1 MPPAEPGSRR
11 ILALWCPDWPAMAA
25 SAEADLPPLHPVAV
39 LSANRVVAC
48 SASARAAGVRRGMR
62 KRQAQAACTEMT
74 VVTADENRDGRLFEP
89 VVAAVAEVIPALEV
103 LRPGLLVIAGDRA
116 ARYFGGME
124 SLAEE
129 LVDVVSAC
137 GIESQVGIAD
147 EIFTAVLAARHGH
160 QVEPG
165 GDREYLAG
173 RPVAD
178 LAVEPSMSDPSR
190 ADLVE
195 LLRRLGIGTIGAFAD
210 MSVTDVATR
219 FARDAVVAHR
229 LANALPGRVPS
240 SRGVPAELDVD
251 HTCDPPVD
259 RIDVAAFIGR
269 TLADALH
276 RRLRDAA
283 VACTRLTIIATTE
296 RGQQHSRTW
305 RCAQPLTPE
314 TTADRIRWQLEGWL
328 TGAAR
333 PTPRVEPAPSAARSR
348 VEAPYGG
355 KAQGRRARDTRPDSP
370 IVRLR
375 LEPVEVVEAG
385 ALHYQL
391 TDDLARGGSAGEPD
405 VEERARRSLVR
416 IQGLLGGDAVRI
428 PVLSGGRG
436 PAERITMVSLGDEP
450 APRRDPLAPWPGRL
464 PQPSP
469 TVLVETAIHVLDAT
483 GQPVK
488 VTERGAFTAEPVT
501 VALASSRGRRSSWG
515 LYWWA
520 GPWPVGSADR
530 PAGAS
535 VPAGT
540 TETGL
545 IARAQ
550 VLLDDSRALL
560 LCYRAGEWIVEGV
573 YE

>member
-1 MPPAEPGSRR
+1 MPSGEQGSRR

-25 SAEADLPPLHPVAV
+25 AAEADLPPLHPVAV

-74 VVTADENRDGRLFEP
+74 VVAADENRDGRLFEP

-124 SLAEE
+124 ALAEE

-147 EIFTAVLAARHGH
+147 EIFTAVLAARNGH

-269 TLADALH
+269 TLADVLH

-314 TTADRIRWQLEGWL
+314 TTADRVRWQLEGWL

-333 PTPRVEPAPSAARSR
+333 PTSPRVEPRAARSS
-348 VEAPYGG
+348 A
-355 KAQGRRARDTRPDSP
+355 RPDSP

-391 TDDLARGGSAGEPD
+391 TDDLSRGGLAGEPD

-450 APRRDPLAPWPGRL
+450 VPRRDPSAPWPGRL

-469 TVLVETAIHVLDAT
+469 TVLVETAIHVLDAV

-488 VTERGAFTAEPVT
+488 VTDRGAFTAEPVT
-501 VALASSRGRRSSWG
+501 VALASSRARRSSWG
-515 LYWWA
+515 LCWWA
-520 GPWPVGSADR
+520 GPWPVGGADR

-535 VPAGT
+535 VPIGAA
-540 TETGL
+540 ETGL
-545 IARAQ
+545 TARAQ

>member
-1 MPPAEPGSRR
+1 MPSGEQGSRR

-25 SAEADLPPLHPVAV
+25 AAEADLPPLHPVAV

-74 VVTADENRDGRLFEP
+74 VVAADENRDGRLFEP

-124 SLAEE
+124 ALAEE

-269 TLADALH
+269 TLADVLH

-333 PTPRVEPAPSAARSR
+333 PTSPRVEPRAARSS
-348 VEAPYGG
+348 A
-355 KAQGRRARDTRPDSP
+355 RPDSP

-391 TDDLARGGSAGEPD
+391 TDDLSRGGLAGEPD

-450 APRRDPLAPWPGRL
+450 APRRDPSAPWPGRL

-469 TVLVETAIHVLDAT
+469 TVLVETAIHVLDAV

-488 VTERGAFTAEPVT
+488 VTDRGAFTAEPVT
-501 VALASSRGRRSSWG
+501 VALASSRARRSSWG
-515 LYWWA
+515 LCWWA
-520 GPWPVGSADR
+520 GPWPVGGADL

-535 VPAGT
+535 VPTGAA
-540 TETGL
+540 ETGL
-545 IARAQ
+545 TARAQ

>member
-1 MPPAEPGSRR
+1 MPSGEQGSRR

-25 SAEADLPPLHPVAV
+25 AAEADLPPLHPVAV

-74 VVTADENRDGRLFEP
+74 VVAADENRDGRLFEP

-124 SLAEE
+124 ALAEE

-165 GDREYLAG
+165 GDREYLAA

-269 TLADALH
+269 TLADVLH

-333 PTPRVEPAPSAARSR
+333 PTSPRVEPRAARSS
-348 VEAPYGG
+348 A
-355 KAQGRRARDTRPDSP
+355 RPDSP

-391 TDDLARGGSAGEPD
+391 TDDLSRGGLAGEPD

-450 APRRDPLAPWPGRL
+450 APRRDPSAPWPGRL

-469 TVLVETAIHVLDAT
+469 TVLVETAIHVLDAV

-488 VTERGAFTAEPVT
+488 VTDRGAFTAEPVT
-501 VALASSRGRRSSWG
+501 VALASSRARRSSWG
-515 LYWWA
+515 LCWWA
-520 GPWPVGSADR
+520 GPWPVGGADR

-535 VPAGT
+535 VPIGAA
-540 TETGL
+540 ETGL
-545 IARAQ
+545 TARAQ

>member
-1 MPPAEPGSRR
+1 MPSGEPGSRR

-25 SAEADLPPLHPVAV
+25 AAEADLPPLHPVAV

-74 VVTADENRDGRLFEP
+74 VVAADENRDGRLFEQ

-124 SLAEE
+124 ALAEE

-269 TLADALH
+269 TLADVLH

-333 PTPRVEPAPSAARSR
+333 PTSPRVEPRAARSS
-348 VEAPYGG
+348 A
-355 KAQGRRARDTRPDSP
+355 RPDSP

-391 TDDLARGGSAGEPD
+391 TDDLSRGGLAGEPD

-450 APRRDPLAPWPGRL
+450 APRRDPSAPWPGRL

-469 TVLVETAIHVLDAT
+469 TVLVETAIHVLDAV

-488 VTERGAFTAEPVT
+488 VTDRGAFTAEPVT
-501 VALASSRGRRSSWG
+501 VALASSRARRSSWG
-515 LYWWA
+515 LCWWA
-520 GPWPVGSADR
+520 GPWPVGSTDR

-535 VPAGT
+535 VSAGT

>member
-1 MPPAEPGSRR
+1 MPSGEPGSRR

-25 SAEADLPPLHPVAV
+25 AAEADLPPLHPVAV

-74 VVTADENRDGRLFEP
+74 VVAADENRDGRLFEP

-124 SLAEE
+124 ALAEE

-229 LANALPGRVPS
+229 LANAVPGRVPS

-269 TLADALH
+269 TLADVLH

-333 PTPRVEPAPSAARSR
+333 PTSPRVEPRAARSS
-348 VEAPYGG
+348 A
-355 KAQGRRARDTRPDSP
+355 RPDSP

-391 TDDLARGGSAGEPD
+391 TDDLSRGGLAGEPD

-450 APRRDPLAPWPGRL
+450 VPRRDPSAPWPGRL

-469 TVLVETAIHVLDAT
+469 TVLVETAIHVLDAV

-488 VTERGAFTAEPVT
+488 VTDRGAFTAEPVT
-501 VALASSRGRRSSWG
+501 VALASSRARRSSWG
-515 LYWWA
+515 LCWWA
-520 GPWPVGSADR
+520 GPWPVGGADR

-535 VPAGT
+535 VPTGAA
-540 TETGL
+540 ETGL
-545 IARAQ
+545 TARAQ

>member
-1 MPPAEPGSRR
+1 MPSGEQGSRR

-25 SAEADLPPLHPVAV
+25 AAEADLPPLHPVAV

-74 VVTADENRDGRLFEP
+74 VVAADENRDGRLFEP

-124 SLAEE
+124 ALAEE

-269 TLADALH
+269 TLADVLH

-314 TTADRIRWQLEGWL
+314 TTADRVRWQLEGWL

-333 PTPRVEPAPSAARSR
+333 PTSPRVEPRAARSS
-348 VEAPYGG
+348 A
-355 KAQGRRARDTRPDSP
+355 RPDSP

-391 TDDLARGGSAGEPD
+391 TDDLSRGGLAGEPD

-450 APRRDPLAPWPGRL
+450 VPRRDPSAPWPGRL

-469 TVLVETAIHVLDAT
+469 TVLVETAIHVLDAV

-488 VTERGAFTAEPVT
+488 VTDRGAFTAEPVT
-501 VALASSRGRRSSWG
+501 VALASSRARRSSWG
-515 LYWWA
+515 LCWWA
-520 GPWPVGSADR
+520 GPWPVGGADR

-535 VPAGT
+535 VPIGAA
-540 TETGL
+540 ETGL
-545 IARAQ
+545 TARAQ

>member
-1 MPPAEPGSRR
+1 MPSGEQGSRR

-25 SAEADLPPLHPVAV
+25 AAEADLPPLHPVAV

-62 KRQAQAACTEMT
+62 KRQAQAACAEMT
-74 VVTADENRDGRLFEP
+74 VVAADENRDGRLFEP

-124 SLAEE
+124 ALAEG

-269 TLADALH
+269 TLADVLH

-333 PTPRVEPAPSAARSR
+333 PTSPRVEPRAARSS
-348 VEAPYGG
+348 A
-355 KAQGRRARDTRPDSP
+355 RPDSP

-391 TDDLARGGSAGEPD
+391 TDDLSRGGLAGEPD

-450 APRRDPLAPWPGRL
+450 APRRDPSAPWPGRL

-469 TVLVETAIHVLDAT
+469 TVLVETAIHVLDAV

-488 VTERGAFTAEPVT
+488 VTDRGAFTAEPVT
-501 VALASSRGRRSSWG
+501 VALASSRARRSSWG
-515 LYWWA
+515 LCWWA
-520 GPWPVGSADR
+520 GPWPVGGADR

-535 VPAGT
+535 VPTGAA
-540 TETGL
+540 ETGL
-545 IARAQ
+545 TARAQ

>member
-1 MPPAEPGSRR
+1 MPSGEQGSRR

-25 SAEADLPPLHPVAV
+25 AAEADLPPLHPVAV

-74 VVTADENRDGRLFEP
+74 VVAADENRDGRLFEP

-124 SLAEE
+124 ALAEE

-269 TLADALH
+269 TLADVLH

-333 PTPRVEPAPSAARSR
+333 PTSPRVEPRAARSS
-348 VEAPYGG
+348 A
-355 KAQGRRARDTRPDSP
+355 RPDSP

-391 TDDLARGGSAGEPD
+391 TDDLSRGGLAGEPD

-450 APRRDPLAPWPGRL
+450 VPRRDPSAPWPGRL

-469 TVLVETAIHVLDAT
+469 TVLVETAIHVLDAV

-488 VTERGAFTAEPVT
+488 VTDRGAFTAEPVT
-501 VALASSRGRRSSWG
+501 VALASSRARRSSWG
-515 LYWWA
+515 LCWWA
-520 GPWPVGSADR
+520 GPWPVGGADR

-535 VPAGT
+535 VPIGAA
-540 TETGL
+540 ETGL
-545 IARAQ
+545 TARAQ

>member
-1 MPPAEPGSRR
+1 MPSGEQGSRR

-25 SAEADLPPLHPVAV
+25 AAEADLPPLHPVAV

-74 VVTADENRDGRLFEP
+74 VVAADENRDGRLFEP

-124 SLAEE
+124 ALAEE

-269 TLADALH
+269 TLADVLH

-333 PTPRVEPAPSAARSR
+333 PSPRVEPRAARSS
-348 VEAPYGG
+348 A
-355 KAQGRRARDTRPDSP
+355 RPDSP

-391 TDDLARGGSAGEPD
+391 TDDLSRGGLAGEPD

-450 APRRDPLAPWPGRL
+450 APRRDPSAPWPGRL

-469 TVLVETAIHVLDAT
+469 TVLVETAIHVLDAV

-488 VTERGAFTAEPVT
+488 VTDRGAFTAEPVT
-501 VALASSRGRRSSWG
+501 VALASSRARRSSWG
-515 LYWWA
+515 LCWWA
-520 GPWPVGSADR
+520 GPWPVGGADR

-535 VPAGT
+535 VPTGAA
-540 TETGL
+540 ETGL
-545 IARAQ
+545 TARAQ

>member
-1 MPPAEPGSRR
+1 MPSGEPGSRR

-25 SAEADLPPLHPVAV
+25 AAEADLPPLHPVAV

-74 VVTADENRDGRLFEP
+74 VVAADENRDGRLFEP
-89 VVAAVAEVIPALEV
+89 VAAAVAEVIPALEV

-124 SLAEE
+124 ALAEE

-269 TLADALH
+269 TLADVLH

-333 PTPRVEPAPSAARSR
+333 PTSPRVEPRAARSS
-348 VEAPYGG
+348 A
-355 KAQGRRARDTRPDSP
+355 RPDSP

-391 TDDLARGGSAGEPD
+391 TDDLARGGLAGEPD

-450 APRRDPLAPWPGRL
+450 APRRDPSAPWPGRL

-469 TVLVETAIHVLDAT
+469 TVLVETAIHVLDAV

-488 VTERGAFTAEPVT
+488 VTDRGAFTAEPVT
-501 VALASSRGRRSSWG
+501 VALASSRARRSSWG
-515 LYWWA
+515 LCWWA
-520 GPWPVGSADR
+520 GPWPVGGADR

-535 VPAGT
+535 VPTGAA
-540 TETGL
+540 ETGL
-545 IARAQ
+545 TARAQ

>member
-1 MPPAEPGSRR
+1 MPSGEQGSRR

-25 SAEADLPPLHPVAV
+25 AAEADLPPLHPVAV

-74 VVTADENRDGRLFEP
+74 VVAADENRDGRLFEP

-124 SLAEE
+124 ALAEE

-147 EIFTAVLAARHGH
+147 EIFTAVLAARNGH

-269 TLADALH
+269 TLADVLH

-314 TTADRIRWQLEGWL
+314 TTADRVRWQLEGWL

-333 PTPRVEPAPSAARSR
+333 PTSPRVEPRAARSS
-348 VEAPYGG
+348 A
-355 KAQGRRARDTRPDSP
+355 RPDSP

-391 TDDLARGGSAGEPD
+391 TDDLSRGGLAGEPD

-450 APRRDPLAPWPGRL
+450 APRRDPSAPWPGRL

-469 TVLVETAIHVLDAT
+469 TVLVETAIHVLDAV

-488 VTERGAFTAEPVT
+488 VTDRGAFTAEPVT
-501 VALASSRGRRSSWG
+501 VALASSRARRSSWG
-515 LYWWA
+515 LCWWA
-520 GPWPVGSADR
+520 GPWPVGGADR

-535 VPAGT
+535 VPTGAA
-540 TETGL
+540 ETGL
-545 IARAQ
+545 TARAQ

>member
-1 MPPAEPGSRR
+1 MPSGEPGSRR

-25 SAEADLPPLHPVAV
+25 AAEADLPPLHPVAV

-74 VVTADENRDGRLFEP
+74 VVAADENRDGRLFEP

-124 SLAEE
+124 ALAEE

-269 TLADALH
+269 TLADVLH

-333 PTPRVEPAPSAARSR
+333 PTSPRVEPRAARSS
-348 VEAPYGG
+348 A
-355 KAQGRRARDTRPDSP
+355 RPDSP

-391 TDDLARGGSAGEPD
+391 TDDLSRGGLAGEPD

-450 APRRDPLAPWPGRL
+450 VPRRDPSAPWPGRL

-469 TVLVETAIHVLDAT
+469 TVLVETAIHVLDAV

-488 VTERGAFTAEPVT
+488 VTDRGAFTAEPVT
-501 VALASSRGRRSSWG
+501 VALASSRARRSSWG
-515 LYWWA
+515 LCWWA
-520 GPWPVGSADR
+520 GPWPVGGADR

-535 VPAGT
+535 VPIGAA
-540 TETGL
+540 ETGL
-545 IARAQ
+545 TARAQ

>member
-1 MPPAEPGSRR
+1 MSPGEPGSRR

-48 SASARAAGVRRGMR
+48 SASARTAGVRRGMR

-124 SLAEE
+124 ALAEE

-147 EIFTAVLAARHGH
+147 EIFTAVLAARYGH

-165 GDREYLAG
+165 ADREYLAG

-333 PTPRVEPAPSAARSR
+333 QGT
-348 VEAPYGG
+348 
-355 KAQGRRARDTRPDSP
+355 KAQGREAHGREAGRAEARGARPDSP

-391 TDDLARGGSAGEPD
+391 DDLSRGGLAGEPD

-450 APRRDPLAPWPGRL
+450 APRRDPSAPWPGRL

-469 TVLVETAIHVLDAT
+469 TMLVETAIHVLDAV

-488 VTERGAFTAEPVT
+488 VTDRGAFTAEPVT
-501 VALASSRGRRSSWG
+501 VELASTRRRRSSWG
-515 LYWWA
+515 LCWWA

-530 PAGAS
+530 PAGAQVS
-535 VPAGT
+535 VGT
-540 TETGL
+540 VEAGL

-560 LCYRAGEWIVEGV
+560 LCYRAGEWVVEGV

>member
-1 MPPAEPGSRR
+1 MPSGEQGSRR

-25 SAEADLPPLHPVAV
+25 AAEADLPPLHPVAV

-74 VVTADENRDGRLFEP
+74 VVAADENRDGRLFEP

-124 SLAEE
+124 ALAEE

-147 EIFTAVLAARHGH
+147 EIFTAVLAARNGH

-269 TLADALH
+269 TLADVLH

-314 TTADRIRWQLEGWL
+314 TTADRVRWQLEGWL

-333 PTPRVEPAPSAARSR
+333 PTSPRVEPRAARSS
-348 VEAPYGG
+348 A
-355 KAQGRRARDTRPDSP
+355 RPDSP

-391 TDDLARGGSAGEPD
+391 TDDLSRGGLAGEPD

-450 APRRDPLAPWPGRL
+450 APRRDPSAPWPGRL

-469 TVLVETAIHVLDAT
+469 TVLVETAIHVLDAV

-488 VTERGAFTAEPVT
+488 VTDRGAFTAEPVT
-501 VALASSRGRRSSWG
+501 VALASSRARRSSWG
-515 LYWWA
+515 LCWWA
-520 GPWPVGSADR
+520 GPWPVGGADR

-535 VPAGT
+535 VPIGAA
-540 TETGL
+540 ETGL
-545 IARAQ
+545 TARAQ

>member
-1 MPPAEPGSRR
+1 MPSGEQGSRR

-25 SAEADLPPLHPVAV
+25 AAEADLPPLHPVAV

-74 VVTADENRDGRLFEP
+74 VVAADENRDGRLFEP

-124 SLAEE
+124 ALAEE

-269 TLADALH
+269 TLADVLH

-333 PTPRVEPAPSAARSR
+333 PTSPRVEPRAARSS
-348 VEAPYGG
+348 A
-355 KAQGRRARDTRPDSP
+355 RPDSP

-391 TDDLARGGSAGEPD
+391 TDDLSRGGLAGEPD

-450 APRRDPLAPWPGRL
+450 APRRDPSAPWPGRL

-469 TVLVETAIHVLDAT
+469 TVLVETAIHVLDAV

-488 VTERGAFTAEPVT
+488 VTDRGAFTAEPVT
-501 VALASSRGRRSSWG
+501 VALASSRARRSSWG
-515 LYWWA
+515 LCWWA
-520 GPWPVGSADR
+520 GPWPVGGADR

-535 VPAGT
+535 VPIGAA
-540 TETGL
+540 ETGL
-545 IARAQ
+545 TARAQ

>member
-1 MPPAEPGSRR
+1 MPSGEPGSRR

-25 SAEADLPPLHPVAV
+25 AAEADLPPLHPVAV

-74 VVTADENRDGRLFEP
+74 VVAADENRDGRLFEQ

-124 SLAEE
+124 ALAEE

-269 TLADALH
+269 TLADVLH

-314 TTADRIRWQLEGWL
+314 TTADRVRWQLEGWL

-333 PTPRVEPAPSAARSR
+333 PTSPRVEPRAARSS
-348 VEAPYGG
+348 A
-355 KAQGRRARDTRPDSP
+355 RPDSP

-391 TDDLARGGSAGEPD
+391 TDDLSRGGLAGEPD

-450 APRRDPLAPWPGRL
+450 APRRDPSAPWPGRL

-469 TVLVETAIHVLDAT
+469 TVLVETAIHVLDAV

-488 VTERGAFTAEPVT
+488 VTDRGAFTAEPVT
-501 VALASSRGRRSSWG
+501 VALASSRARRSSWG
-515 LYWWA
+515 LCWWA
-520 GPWPVGSADR
+520 GPWPVGGADR

-535 VPAGT
+535 VPTGAA
-540 TETGL
+540 ETGL
-545 IARAQ
+545 TARAQ

>member
-1 MPPAEPGSRR
+1 MSRR
-11 ILALWCPDWPAMAA
+11 TLALWCPDWPAMAA
-25 SAEADLPPLHPVAV
+25 AAEADLPPLHPVAV

-48 SASARAAGVRRGMR
+48 SSTARAVGVRRGMR
-62 KRQAQAACTEMT
+62 KRQAQALCPEMT
-74 VVTADENRDGRLFEP
+74 VVSADEARDGRLFDP
-89 VVAAVAEVIPALEV
+89 VVAAVAEVIPTLEV
-103 LRPGLLVIAGDRA
+103 LRPGLLVIPGDRA

-124 SLAEE
+124 ALAEE

-147 EIFTAVLAARHGH
+147 EIFTAVLAARRGH

-165 GDREYLAG
+165 GDRDYLAG

-178 LAVEPSMSDPSR
+178 LALEPSMSDPSR
-190 ADLVE
+190 AELVD
-195 LLRRLGIGTIGAFAD
+195 LLRRLGIGTIGAFAEMD
-210 MSVTDVATR
+210 IADVATR
-219 FARDAVVAHR
+219 FARDAVLAHR

-240 SRGVPAELDVD
+240 GRHLPAELDVD

-269 TLADALH
+269 TLADKLH
-276 RRLRDAA
+276 HRLRDAA
-283 VACTRLTIIATTE
+283 VACTRLTIEATTE
-296 RGQQHSRTW
+296 RGQRHSRTW
-305 RCAQPLTPE
+305 HCAQPLTPE

-328 TGAAR
+328 TG
-333 PTPRVEPAPSAARSR
+333 
-348 VEAPYGG
+348 
-355 KAQGRRARDTRPDSP
+355 GRRAKGRGAREPGKDTRPDSP

-391 TDDLARGGSAGEPD
+391 SDGLSGGTAVDPD

-436 PAERITMVSLGDEP
+436 PAERITMVSLGDERT
-450 APRRDPLAPWPGRL
+450 PRRDPSAPWPGHL
-464 PQPSP
+464 PQPTP
-469 TVLVETAIHVLDAT
+469 TVLVETAISVLDAL
-483 GQPVK
+483 GRPVR
-488 VTERGAFTAEPVT
+488 VTDRGAFTAEPVT
-501 VALASSRGRRSSWG
+501 VRLSESPGGGKGRKSSWG
-515 LYWWA
+515 LCWWA
-520 GPWPVGSADR
+520 GPWPVGMDR
-530 PAGAS
+530 PSA
-535 VPAGT
+535 AGT
-540 TETGL
+540 TEL

-560 LCYRAGEWIVEGV
+560 LCYRGGEWMVEGI

>member
-1 MPPAEPGSRR
+1 MPSGEQGSRR

-25 SAEADLPPLHPVAV
+25 AAEADLPPLHPVAV

-74 VVTADENRDGRLFEP
+74 VVAADENRDGRLFEP

-124 SLAEE
+124 ALAEE

-269 TLADALH
+269 TLADVLH

-314 TTADRIRWQLEGWL
+314 TTADRVRWQLEGWL

-333 PTPRVEPAPSAARSR
+333 PTSPRVEPRAARSS
-348 VEAPYGG
+348 A
-355 KAQGRRARDTRPDSP
+355 RPDSP

-391 TDDLARGGSAGEPD
+391 TDDLSRGGLAGEPD

-416 IQGLLGGDAVRI
+416 IQGLLGEDAVRI

-450 APRRDPLAPWPGRL
+450 APRRDPSAPWPGRL

-469 TVLVETAIHVLDAT
+469 TVLVETAIHVLDAV

-488 VTERGAFTAEPVT
+488 VTDRGAFTAEPVT
-501 VALASSRGRRSSWG
+501 VALASSRARRSSWG
-515 LYWWA
+515 LCWWA
-520 GPWPVGSADR
+520 GPWPVGGADR

-535 VPAGT
+535 VPTGAA
-540 TETGL
+540 ETGL
-545 IARAQ
+545 TARAQ

>member
-1 MPPAEPGSRR
+1 MPSGEPGSRR

-25 SAEADLPPLHPVAV
+25 AAEADLPPLHPVAV

-74 VVTADENRDGRLFEP
+74 VVAADENRDGRLFEP

-124 SLAEE
+124 ALAEE

-269 TLADALH
+269 TLADVLH

-314 TTADRIRWQLEGWL
+314 TTADRVRWQLEGWL

-333 PTPRVEPAPSAARSR
+333 PTSPRVEPRAARSS
-348 VEAPYGG
+348 A
-355 KAQGRRARDTRPDSP
+355 RPDSP

-391 TDDLARGGSAGEPD
+391 TDDLSRGGLAGEPD

-450 APRRDPLAPWPGRL
+450 VPRRDPSAPWPGRL

-469 TVLVETAIHVLDAT
+469 TVLVETAIHVLDAV

-488 VTERGAFTAEPVT
+488 VTDRGAFTAEPVT
-501 VALASSRGRRSSWG
+501 VALASSRARRSSWG
-515 LYWWA
+515 LCWWA
-520 GPWPVGSADR
+520 GPWPVGGADR

-535 VPAGT
+535 VPIGAA
-540 TETGL
+540 ETGL
-545 IARAQ
+545 TARAQ

>member
-1 MPPAEPGSRR
+1 MPSGEQGSRR

-25 SAEADLPPLHPVAV
+25 AAEADLPPLHPVAV

-74 VVTADENRDGRLFEP
+74 VVAADENRDGRLFEP

-124 SLAEE
+124 ALAEE

-269 TLADALH
+269 TLADVLH

-314 TTADRIRWQLEGWL
+314 TTADRVRWQLEGWL

-333 PTPRVEPAPSAARSR
+333 PTSPRVEPRAARSS
-348 VEAPYGG
+348 A
-355 KAQGRRARDTRPDSP
+355 RPDSP

-391 TDDLARGGSAGEPD
+391 TDDLSRGGLAGEPD

-450 APRRDPLAPWPGRL
+450 VPRRDPSAPWPGRL

-469 TVLVETAIHVLDAT
+469 TVLVETAIHVLDAV

-488 VTERGAFTAEPVT
+488 VTDRGAFTAEPVT
-501 VALASSRGRRSSWG
+501 VALASSRARRSSWG
-515 LYWWA
+515 LCWWA
-520 GPWPVGSADR
+520 GPWPVGGADR

-535 VPAGT
+535 VPTGAA
-540 TETGL
+540 ETGL
-545 IARAQ
+545 TARAQ

>member
-1 MPPAEPGSRR
+1 MPSGEQGSRR

-25 SAEADLPPLHPVAV
+25 AAEADLPPLHPVAV

-74 VVTADENRDGRLFEP
+74 VVAADENRDGRLFEP

-124 SLAEE
+124 ALAEE

-269 TLADALH
+269 TLADVLH

-333 PTPRVEPAPSAARSR
+333 PTSPRVEPRAARSS
-348 VEAPYGG
+348 A
-355 KAQGRRARDTRPDSP
+355 RPDSP

-391 TDDLARGGSAGEPD
+391 TDDLSRGGLAGEPD

-450 APRRDPLAPWPGRL
+450 APRRDPSAPWPGRL

-469 TVLVETAIHVLDAT
+469 TVLVETAIHVLDAV

-488 VTERGAFTAEPVT
+488 VTDRGAFTAEPVT
-501 VALASSRGRRSSWG
+501 VALASSRARRSSWG
-515 LYWWA
+515 LCWWA
-520 GPWPVGSADR
+520 GPWPVGGADR

-535 VPAGT
+535 VPTGAA
-540 TETGL
+540 ETGL
-545 IARAQ
+545 TARAQ

>member
-1 MPPAEPGSRR
+1 MSHHGSVKHGSVQHGSVHRV
-11 ILALWCPDWPAMAA
+11 LALWCPDWPAIAA
-25 SAEADLPPLHPVAV
+25 AAEADLPPLHPVAV

-62 KRQAQAACTEMT
+62 KRQAQALCTEMT
-74 VVTADENRDGRLFEP
+74 VVAADENRDGRLFEP

-103 LRPGLLVIAGDRA
+103 LRPGLLVIPGDRA

-124 SLAEE
+124 ALAEE

-165 GDREYLAG
+165 GDRRYLAD

-190 ADLVE
+190 SDLVD
-195 LLRRLGIGTIGAFAD
+195 LLRRLGIGTIGAFAEMD
-210 MSVTDVATR
+210 VADVATR
-219 FARDAVVAHR
+219 FATDAVIAHR

-240 SRGVPAELDVD
+240 GRSVPVELNVD

-283 VACTRLTIIATTE
+283 VACTRLTIVATTE

-305 RCAQPLTPE
+305 RCAAPLTPE

-328 TGAAR
+328 TIGAR
-333 PTPRVEPAPSAARSR
+333 R
-348 VEAPYGG
+348 GG
-355 KAQGRRARDTRPDSP
+355 RTGRTTQPGDTRPDSP

-391 TDDLARGGSAGEPD
+391 SEDSSAGEPD

-436 PAERITMVSLGDEP
+436 PAERITMVSLGDELTP
-450 APRRDPLAPWPGRL
+450 SRDPLAPWPGRL

-469 TVLVETAIHVLDAT
+469 TVLVETSIGVLDAL
-483 GQPVK
+483 GRPVK
-488 VTERGAFTAEPVT
+488 VTDRGAFTAEPVT
-501 VALASSRGRRSSWG
+501 VRLAAAGNRQTSWG
-515 LYWWA
+515 LCWWA
-520 GPWPVGSADR
+520 GPWPVGTGGTSGSGVTSGGAGSGVTS
-530 PAGAS
+530 AGAGS
-535 VPAGT
+535 VD
-540 TETGL
+540 TEL

-560 LCYRAGEWIVEGV
+560 LCYRGGEWIVEGV

>member
-1 MPPAEPGSRR
+1 MPSGEQGSRR

-25 SAEADLPPLHPVAV
+25 AAEADLPPLHPVAV

-74 VVTADENRDGRLFEP
+74 VVAADENRDGRLFEP

-124 SLAEE
+124 ALAEE

-269 TLADALH
+269 TLADVLH

-314 TTADRIRWQLEGWL
+314 TTADRVRWQLEGWL

-333 PTPRVEPAPSAARSR
+333 PTSPRVEPRAARSS
-348 VEAPYGG
+348 A
-355 KAQGRRARDTRPDSP
+355 RPDSP

-391 TDDLARGGSAGEPD
+391 TDDLSRGGLAGEPD

-450 APRRDPLAPWPGRL
+450 APRRDPSAPWPGRL

-469 TVLVETAIHVLDAT
+469 TVLVETAIHVLDAV

-488 VTERGAFTAEPVT
+488 VTDRGAFTAEPVT
-501 VALASSRGRRSSWG
+501 VALASSRARRSSWG
-515 LYWWA
+515 LCWWA
-520 GPWPVGSADR
+520 GPWPVGGADR

-535 VPAGT
+535 VPTGAA
-540 TETGL
+540 ETGL
-545 IARAQ
+545 TARAQ

>member
-1 MPPAEPGSRR
+1 MPSGEPGSRR

-25 SAEADLPPLHPVAV
+25 AAEADLPPLHPVAV

-74 VVTADENRDGRLFEP
+74 VVAADENRDGRLFEP

-124 SLAEE
+124 ALAEE

-269 TLADALH
+269 TLADVLH

-333 PTPRVEPAPSAARSR
+333 PSPRVEPRAARSS
-348 VEAPYGG
+348 A
-355 KAQGRRARDTRPDSP
+355 RPDSP

-391 TDDLARGGSAGEPD
+391 TDDLSRGGLAGEPD

-450 APRRDPLAPWPGRL
+450 TPRRDPSAPWPGRL

-469 TVLVETAIHVLDAT
+469 TVLVETAIHVLDAV

-488 VTERGAFTAEPVT
+488 VTDRGAFTAEPVT
-501 VALASSRGRRSSWG
+501 VALASSRARRSSWG
-515 LYWWA
+515 LCWWA
-520 GPWPVGSADR
+520 GPWPVGGADR

-535 VPAGT
+535 VPTGAA
-540 TETGL
+540 ETGL
-545 IARAQ
+545 TARAQ